1 MARVSLILPIAPG
14 VPASDDRIGPF
25 RRVLE
30 EAGHHVEAIVVVDP
44 RVRPEPSGLGDA
56 VRAVIA
62 ERPGM
67 AVATLQGL
75 REASGDLLVVIELD
89 RGYTPRGLLSVV
101 EPVARGEV
109 ELAVASRH
117 GERGF
122 WGGPSAWSGTMARGF
137 LGTSDP
143 SSGLVA
149 LTRKAIPS
157 TTGHQSPVGSRF
169 ALELLA
175 RAGGRR
181 VDVPIRPRPTL
192 GWRRFELDDLRHIK
206 RLADHRFGN
215 ASRLFQFCAV
225 GASGMV
231 VDLSSY
237 ALFQLIFSRTPLAE
251 WPAPWS
257 GGTCDLAVAGALAIA
272 IALVWNFS
280 LNRRLTFNDARQGS
294 IARQFAT
301 YVLGNALAIALSYTL
316 RMVLPVRVAFFGR
329 HRLAAALVGIVAAT
343 GISYS
348 MSRWVVFSRRSGA
361 GSSSARCANEPP
373 RAEAS
378 SVR

>member
-1 MARVSLILPIAPG
+1 MARVSLILPVAPG
-14 VPASDDRIGPF
+14 VDASEDRIVPF

-30 EAGHHVEAIVVVDP
+30 DAGHQVEMIVVADP
-44 RVRPEPSGLGDA
+44 RAQPGSSGLGES
-56 VRAVIA
+56 VRTLIA
-62 ERPGM
+62 ARPGM
-67 AVATLQGL
+67 AVATLDGL
-75 REASGDLLVVIELD
+75 REATGDLLVVIELD
-89 RGYTPRGLLSVV
+89 RGYTPKGLISVV
-101 EPVARGEV
+101 EPVARGEA

-149 LTRKAIPS
+149 LTRKAIPA
-157 TTGHQSPVGSRF
+157 TNGHRSPVGSRF

-181 VDVPIRPRPTL
+181 VDVPIRPRPTY
-192 GWRRFELDDLRHIK
+192 GWTRYELDDLRHIK

-215 ASRLFQFCAV
+215 ASRLFQFCVV

-231 VDLSSY
+231 IDLTSY
-237 ALFQLIFSRTPLAE
+237 ALFQLVLSRTVLARL
-251 WPAPWS
+251 PAPWT
-257 GGTCDLAVAGALAIA
+257 GGSCDLAIAGALAIA

-280 LNRRLTFNDARQGS
+280 LNRRLTFNDSREGS

-343 GISYS
+343 GISFS
-348 MSRWVVFSRRSGA
+348 MSRWVVFSRRA
-361 GSSSARCANEPP
+361 GGGPSSALQTSEPP
-373 RAEAS
+373 RAEAT

>member
-1 MARVSLILPIAPG
+1 MARVSLVLPIAPSVAAAEDRV
-14 VPASDDRIGPF
+14 VPF
-25 RRVLE
+25 QRVLE
-30 EAGHHVEAIVVVDP
+30 EAGHQVETIVVSDP
-44 RVRPEPSGLGDA
+44 RVRPEPLGLGDST
-56 VRAVIA
+56 RTLIA

-67 AVATLQGL
+67 AAATLHGL
-75 REASGDLLVVIELD
+75 RAATGDLLVVLELD

-101 EPVARGEV
+101 EPVARGEA

-149 LTRKAIPS
+149 LTRKAVPS
-157 TTGHQSPVGSRF
+157 TDRDRSPVGSRF

-192 GWRRFELDDLRHIK
+192 GWARLELDDLRHIK

-215 ASRLFQFCAV
+215 ASRLFQFCVV

-231 VDLSSY
+231 VDLGSY
-237 ALFQLIFSRTPLAE
+237 ALFQLIFSRTFLATL
-251 WPAPWS
+251 PAPWS
-257 GGTCDLAVAGALAIA
+257 GGSCDLAVAGALAIA
-272 IALVWNFS
+272 IAVVWNFS

-294 IARQFAT
+294 IARQFAA
-301 YVLGNALAIALSYTL
+301 YVLGNALAIALSYTV

-329 HRLAAALVGIVAAT
+329 HRLAAALVGIIAAT
-343 GISYS
+343 GISFS
-348 MSRWVVFSRRSGA
+348 MSRWVVFNRRVA
-361 GSSSARCANEPP
+361 GNAQSPRHASEPP
-373 RAEAS
+373 RTEAS
-378 SVR
+378 SVY